1 MQTFPSF
8 HSVYKFF
15 LRVQLDDKYVKDID
29 IALERGNASKEV
41 RLLIQSVKAFHSL
54 RSSLCKA
61 IVGRVQ
67 DSPLLDVLHRGHG
80 IEQVMC
86 VPEGSTC
93 AISQERLTKKQGI
106 LLLVNGV
113 DPYTVHMRYKAPLYY
128 FWVLV
133 HFPEEIG
140 MEGKKWLLSQNWQ
153 TRRQYDT
160 VEKRVEWVSKY
171 QDKMFSK
178 KMYLKLK
185 GIAQYIQREF
195 PPPPINEGGNNI
207 G

>member
-1 MQTFPSF
+1 MQTFPAF
-8 HSVYKFF
+8 HDVYKFF
-15 LRVQLDDKYVKDID
+15 FRVQLDDKYVKDID
-29 IALERGNASKEV
+29 IAVESGNASKEV
-41 RLLIQSVKAFHSL
+41 KMLIQSVKAFHSL

-61 IVGRVQ
+61 ISKQ
-67 DSPLLDVLHRGHG
+67 LHNSPLLDVLHNGHG

-93 AISQERLTKKQGI
+93 AISNERLTKKQGI
-106 LLLVNGV
+106 LFLVNGV
-113 DPYTVHMRYKAPLYY
+113 DPYTVHMRYKAPLYH

-140 MEGKKWLLSQNWQ
+140 MEGKRWLRSQNWH
-153 TRRQYDT
+153 TCRQYDT
-160 VEKRVEWVSKY
+160 VEKQVELVSKY

-185 GIAQYIQREF
+185 GIAQYIQGEF
-195 PPPPINEGGNNI
+195 PAARINEGGKNN
-207 G
+207 